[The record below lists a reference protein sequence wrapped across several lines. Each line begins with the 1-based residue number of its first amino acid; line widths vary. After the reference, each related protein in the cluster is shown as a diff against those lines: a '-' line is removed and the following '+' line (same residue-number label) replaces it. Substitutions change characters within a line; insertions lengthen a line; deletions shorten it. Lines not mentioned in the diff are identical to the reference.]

1 MYARLFTGLIAGLA
15 TTLALA
21 GQPQPGSRLDDL
33 TISDRGELVLSG
45 GDVGYQSWNY
55 PQAPGKVHVLQYMA
69 ATRSAS
75 EINKPFRERMK
86 TELPQGGEFLS
97 STILNLDEAIWG
109 TSGLVVSELKSNKQ
123 TFPLAVIVADE
134 EGVGRRQWDLQEDSA
149 AVMVIDPQGVVQ
161 FFKQGAMTPAE
172 IDSTLALIRNY
183 IVAEGSAS
191 AGQP

>member
-1 MYARLFTGLIAGLA
+1 MRARFFAGLMAGLA

-33 TISDRGELVLSG
+33 TISDRGELVLTG
-45 GDVGYQSWNY
+45 DDVGYQSWNY

-97 STILNLDEAIWG
+97 STILNLDEAMWG
-109 TSGLVVSELKSNKQ
+109 TSGLVVSEIKSNKQ

-134 EGVGRRQWDLQEDSA
+134 KGVSRRQWDLQEDSA

-172 IDSTLALIRNY
+172 IDSTLALVRKY
-183 IVAEGSAS
+183 IAAEGSAS